1 MTMGQG
7 LYGLPEPEL
16 PKKEIP
22 AWRKKL
28 RWPIRIVFWVLVF
41 FSVCI
46 FMLMR
51 FGGANEDNREMLS
64 RVMSDISG
72 TDVRIGAL
80 NAASF
85 YPLIGIDAE
94 RIAIYRPTDDGVQQI
109 GSIDR
114 ANYATGFWSALRG
127 RMDIRS
133 LSLHGVRF
141 YDGGITPLSLRI
153 DRAVIDLDDPRRP
166 ALVVDGFYGDHILSA
181 RLGLDGSAA
190 SGGRAMRFVL
200 AREMDIDLR
209 VGPILVEGT
218 VIDPRGR
225 RTVLHLDRV
234 VDTRTGRDVRADL
247 TLAGTW
253 TGAQLYGTVE
263 SGGSTLTLDLHM
275 KKIDGHTAVEGTIG
289 APSLN
294 PDDLFGDGGA
304 ADLPYRILALYTG
317 INEADKFGDLD
328 ANVALSFPDG
338 AGTLTIKNGVVER
351 P

>member
-153 DRAVIDLDDPRRP
+153 DRAVIDLDDPHRP
-166 ALVVDGFYGDHILSA
+166 ALVVDGFYGDHILSGGLA
-181 RLGLDGSAA
+181 TCWSTCATAIRRACSGVGTRLQSRWPRSRRGWGWMVLPHPV
-190 SGGRAMRFVL
+190 GGRCALCWRGKWILICVSARFWS
-200 AREMDIDLR
+200 RE
-209 VGPILVEGT
+209 
-218 VIDPRGR
+218 
-225 RTVLHLDRV
+225 
-234 VDTRTGRDVRADL
+234 
-247 TLAGTW
+247 
-253 TGAQLYGTVE
+253 Q
-263 SGGSTLTLDLHM
+263 
-275 KKIDGHTAVEGTIG
+275 
-289 APSLN
+289 
-294 PDDLFGDGGA
+294 
-304 ADLPYRILALYTG
+304 
-317 INEADKFGDLD
+317 
-328 ANVALSFPDG
+328 
-338 AGTLTIKNGVVER
+338 
-351 P
+351 